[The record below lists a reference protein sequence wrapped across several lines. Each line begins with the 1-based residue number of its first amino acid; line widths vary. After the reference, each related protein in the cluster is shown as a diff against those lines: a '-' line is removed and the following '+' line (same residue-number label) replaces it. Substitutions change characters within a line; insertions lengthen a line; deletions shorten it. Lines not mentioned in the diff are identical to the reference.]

1 MPKKRKSA
9 NDLSERGREAYK
21 SGHEFEKQ
29 VSELL
34 TLQGYEVE
42 LNVEREGTEQDI
54 VARLGVY
61 YNKYLFC
68 I

>member
-34 TLQGYEVE
+34 ILQGYE
-42 LNVEREGTEQDI
+42 I
-54 VARLGVY
+54 
-61 YNKYLFC
+61 
-68 I
+68 